1 MPRRVSSTAFILSTH
16 RAAMKKLI
24 LAVVLLLC
32 AAAPAAA
39 QEEPTPG
46 ELQAV
51 RELLEVTRVRDN
63 LLRTIEASMDANPM
77 AEGFPAGFREQM
89 TAFFEEHF
97 RYEDLEP
104 GFIRM
109 YTDLFTEEELRA
121 FTAFYRTPAGQRF
134 VELTPELAGRS
145 QQITMEVMAEALP
158 ALMEMMMESMELE
171 EEDEEPR
178 ESSES

>member
-1 MPRRVSSTAFILSTH
+1 
-16 RAAMKKLI
+16 MKKLI
-24 LAVVLLLC
+24 LAAVLLLC

-46 ELQAV
+46 EMEAV
-51 RELLEVTRVRDN
+51 REFLEVTRVRDN

-77 AEGFPAGFREQM
+77 AESLPPGVRQQM
-89 TAFFEEHF
+89 SAFFAEHF
-97 RYEDLEP
+97 SYEELEP

-134 VELTPELAGRS
+134 VELTPEIAGRS
-145 QQITMEVMAEALP
+145 QQISLEIMQEAMP
-158 ALMEMMMESMELE
+158 ALMEMMMEAMEA
-171 EEDEEPR
+171 EEDEEPS